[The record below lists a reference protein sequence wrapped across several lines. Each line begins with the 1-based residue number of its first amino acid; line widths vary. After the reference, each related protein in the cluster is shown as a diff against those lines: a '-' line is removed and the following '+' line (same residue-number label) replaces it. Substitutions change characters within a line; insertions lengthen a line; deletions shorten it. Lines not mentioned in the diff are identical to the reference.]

1 MRPDTPLTFIAPS
14 SRGEQELFG
23 GHSRQGGQEK
33 RCSHVGNCVH
43 GKWVSETHVFWGQER
58 DSGTRNCAGHSRF
71 VFCVNTYQCVISFS
85 SQYCKSKQRGTG
97 EEVVGGSAVARGA
110 LKWFS

>member
-1 MRPDTPLTFIAPS
+1 MRPDTQLTFIAPS

-58 DSGTRNCAGHSRF
+58 DGDSKLCRALAIC
-71 VFCVNTYQCVISFS
+71 IL
-85 SQYCKSKQRGTG
+85 CKYLSVCYFFLKSILQKQTEG
-97 EEVVGGSAVARGA
+97 EEGDGRGEGR
-110 LKWFS
+110 K